1 MKAGVY
7 QKLVRS
13 WSLTRTVS
21 LVTDGCVWSLCLEG
35 TQRTL
40 VSVHTVTLYT
50 LASLKHI
57 CQKDDSHFCEL
68 QTAQNNTEQNA

>member
-21 LVTDGCVWSLCLEG
+21 LVTDGCVWSLCQDG
-35 TQRTL
+35 TQLTP
-40 VSVHTVTLYT
+40 VTVHTVTLYT
-50 LASLKHI
+50 LPSLEHI
-57 CQKDDSHFCEL
+57 CQQEDN
-68 QTAQNNTEQNA
+68 Q